1 MVTAI
6 ALNKLNLTY
15 VGLADGYYKWALQLF
30 EDVVRPRDLK
40 TLQCL
45 ILISQYSLLTPTATA
60 VYYIIGYATRICLEM
75 GLAEEKTIALGI
87 SDPKTLDMRRRIAW
101 IAATNEFGLAHIM
114 GRPNGFGHT
123 DDAFDVEFFSTAE
136 DENITYEGIL
146 AGPVS
151 ERKVLSIHF
160 CKMRLLQAEVR
171 RVLYEKTRKEPS
183 SEDHPW
189 FAQIT
194 QKVDDWLA
202 AAPEQPSWAR
212 NWYVFSFLVE
222 ILV

>member
-6 ALNKLNLTY
+6 ALGKLHLTY
-15 VGLADGYYKWALQLF
+15 VGLADSYYKWALQLF

-75 GLAEEKTIALGI
+75 GLAEEKTIGLGI
-87 SDPKTLDMRRRIAW
+87 SDPMTLDMRRRIAW
-101 IAATNEFGLAHIM
+101 IAATNEYGLAHIM
-114 GRPNGFGHT
+114 GRPNGFGKT
-123 DDAFDVEFFSTAE
+123 DDAIDIEFFSTAE
-136 DENITYEGIL
+136 DENITSDGIL
-146 AGPVS
+146 PGPVS

-160 CKMRLLQAEVR
+160 CKMRLLQAEIR
-171 RVLYEKTRKEPS
+171 RVLYEKKRAEPS

-189 FAQIT
+189 FVQMT

-202 AAPEQPSWAR
+202 TAPEKPEWAR
-212 NWYVFSFLVE
+212 PWYVAPTLQEMLV
-222 ILV
+222 